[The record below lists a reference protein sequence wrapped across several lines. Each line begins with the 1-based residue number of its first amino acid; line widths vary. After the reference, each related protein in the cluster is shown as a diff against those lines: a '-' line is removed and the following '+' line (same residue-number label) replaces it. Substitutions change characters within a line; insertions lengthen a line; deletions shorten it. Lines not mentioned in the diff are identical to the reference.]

1 MRFVVALLCVI
12 VVGLGA
18 SAPAAADSPQQPPA
32 AAAKASDAVPLNIN
46 TATAAQLEKLPGIG
60 PRTAARI
67 IEYRQK
73 NGGFKKVEELMNVRG
88 LAEKSFLRL
97 KSQVT
102 VAPPKPDAP

>member
-18 SAPAAADSPQQPPA
+18 SAQAATPSPQQPPA
-32 AAAKASDAVPLNIN
+32 AAKAGDAVPLNIN

-73 NGGFKKVEELMNVRG
+73 NGGFKKIEELMNVRG
-88 LAEKSFLRL
+88 LAEKSFLRI

-102 VAPPKPDAP
+102 VVAPKPDAP